1 MLRRYAPPLHSLPC
15 FASSEVCVVCLC
27 SLAAL
32 ERSAKK
38 HVTEAKRCARCA
50 VGSNP
55 FFRLLRR
62 TRHGFCK
69 KCSKVASSSQL
80 LKRER
85 AAASTD
91 AYHIIWLPTL
101 QQLRVDI
108 HRFWQIVAVR
118 LAKTTARVSLFLASR
133 VSPRTM
139 STNGHRESTTADRMS
154 VPPDDDAAAAPSTTG
169 TNSRRRTKGPI
180 GAAAAVCLLAALP
193 VASAFAPMSTELTA
207 ASGVSAGSMTNG
219 IISAQRRIPAHVVPT
234 LSSST
239 TTRLYSDW
247 SDFSYIDDDDD
258 LLDSDSM
265 KSIDFAD
272 ENDPQELKAQVG
284 SSLEPPE
291 LDWFGDPIEVP
302 LGVALPLEPDTIQG
316 LLAACREE
324 IGTMFGY
331 SAENRG
337 VGITGG
343 VDFVELDGPV
353 VVLRLKGRFW
363 HQRTTVLDRVA
374 AYLQGRCPEIV
385 DVVVEDEWQLTDE
398 ANNAA
403 V

>member
-1 MLRRYAPPLHSLPC
+1 MKNGRRETTSDGMRMKLP
-15 FASSEVCVVCLC
+15 AS
-27 SLAAL
+27 
-32 ERSAKK
+32 
-38 HVTEAKRCARCA
+38 A
-50 VGSNP
+50 VATSTT
-55 FFRLLRR
+55 RR
-62 TRHGFCK
+62 RING
-69 KCSKVASSSQL
+69 VM
-80 LKRER
+80 
-85 AAASTD
+85 AAATCAMAASL
-91 AYHIIWLPTL
+91 LPT
-101 QQLRVDI
+101 
-108 HRFWQIVAVR
+108 
-118 LAKTTARVSLFLASR
+118 
-133 VSPRTM
+133 
-139 STNGHRESTTADRMS
+139 
-154 VPPDDDAAAAPSTTG
+154 AA
-169 TNSRRRTKGPI
+169 
-180 GAAAAVCLLAALP
+180 
-193 VASAFAPMSTELTA
+193 AFAPM
-207 ASGVSAGSMTNG
+207 TNERAVVLVG
-219 IISAQRRIPAHVVPT
+219 RSISARRIPDRLM
-234 LSSST
+234 LSSSSSP

-265 KSIDFAD
+265 KNVDFAD

-302 LGVALPLEPDTIQG
+302 LGVALPLEPETIQG

-363 HQRTTVLDRVA
+363 HQRTTVLERVA

-398 ANNAA
+398 ANDAA
-403 V
+403 M

>member
-1 MLRRYAPPLHSLPC
+1 
-15 FASSEVCVVCLC
+15 
-27 SLAAL
+27 
-32 ERSAKK
+32 
-38 HVTEAKRCARCA
+38 
-50 VGSNP
+50 
-55 FFRLLRR
+55 
-62 TRHGFCK
+62 
-69 KCSKVASSSQL
+69 
-80 LKRER
+80 
-85 AAASTD
+85 
-91 AYHIIWLPTL
+91 
-101 QQLRVDI
+101 
-108 HRFWQIVAVR
+108 
-118 LAKTTARVSLFLASR
+118 
-133 VSPRTM
+133 
-139 STNGHRESTTADRMS
+139 MS
-154 VPPDDDAAAAPSTTG
+154 VPPDAAAAATSTT
-169 TNSRRRTKGPI
+169 RRRTNGAV
-180 GAAAAVCLLAALP
+180 GAATACLLAIIP
-193 VASAFAPMSTELTA
+193 EVSAFAPMATELA
-207 ASGVSAGSMTNG
+207 AVSGRSMTSG
-219 IISAQRRIPAHVVPT
+219 ISARRRISAHVVPSS
-234 LSSST
+234 SSST

-291 LDWFGDPIEVP
+291 VDWFGDPIEVP
-302 LGVALPLEPDTIQG
+302 LGTALPLEPETIQG
-316 LLAACREE
+316 LLAACRTE

-363 HQRTTVLDRVA
+363 HQRTTVLERVA

-398 ANNAA
+398 ANDAA
-403 V
+403 M